1 MVEDP
6 EAAAQVAVGTGS
18 RDQAA
23 KVPEEA
29 EEHQVPLLAA
39 GAWMEPHLSP
49 LVAAE
54 EQEEASGRRP
64 RFHGERPQLP
74 QPWVRLLAS
83 ASQARRQDQR
93 VWMALP

>member
-23 KVPEEA
+23 KVPDEA

-39 GAWMEPHLSP
+39 GTWMEPHLSLP
-49 LVAAE
+49 LAAE
-54 EQEEASGRRP
+54 DQEEEEEEEASGRRP

-74 QPWVRLLAS
+74 
-83 ASQARRQDQR
+83 
-93 VWMALP
+93 LP